1 MNARPRVVVVGSCN
15 MDIVASGPHLPEAG
29 QTVLMDQLATVPGGK
44 GANQAIAVSQAGA
57 ASLLVAAVGR
67 DTAGDQILAAL
78 VAGGVDTAVVR
89 RVEAPSGTAM
99 VMVGADGENLIAVV
113 PGANAYLTQLSDE
126 ERATIAAAAALLLQL
141 EIPIATVTEAAEV
154 GRAAGAMVVLNAAP
168 PAEVPAELMAAV
180 DVLVVN
186 QSEAESLS
194 GNAGPDEAALRLLE
208 SVPQVVVT
216 LGARGALFASRDAA
230 PLMIHAPQVQAID
243 ATGAGDVFVGFL
255 AAALAEG
262 RPIADA
268 ARRSCSAASIS
279 VERLGASASI
289 PSHTEMEARLAK
301 WYGR

>member
-1 MNARPRVVVVGSCN
+1 MNAPPHVVVVGSCN
-15 MDIVASGPHLPEAG
+15 MDIVASGPHLPQAG
-29 QTVLMDQLATVPGGK
+29 QTVLMDTLATVPGGK
-44 GANQAIAVSQAGA
+44 GANQAIAVARAGA
-57 ASLLVAAVGR
+57 ASVLLAAVGR
-67 DTAGDQILAAL
+67 DPAGDQILAAL
-78 VAGGVDTAVVR
+78 VAAGVDTAAVR
-89 RVEAPSGTAM
+89 RVEGPSGTAM
-99 VMVGADGENLIAVV
+99 IMVGADGENLIAVV
-113 PGANAYLTQLSDE
+113 AGANACLTRLSDE
-126 ERATIAAAAALLLQL
+126 ERATIAGAAALLLQL
-141 EIPIATVTEAAEV
+141 EIPMATVTEAAEA

-168 PAEVPAELMAAV
+168 PAQLSAELIAAV

-194 GNAGPDEAALRLLE
+194 GDAGSQEAALRLLE

-216 LGARGALFASRDAA
+216 LGAGGALFVSRDAA
-230 PLMIHAPQVQAID
+230 PLTVHAPQVQAID

-262 RPIADA
+262 RPVADA

-289 PSHTEMEARLAK
+289 PTRAEMEARLAE